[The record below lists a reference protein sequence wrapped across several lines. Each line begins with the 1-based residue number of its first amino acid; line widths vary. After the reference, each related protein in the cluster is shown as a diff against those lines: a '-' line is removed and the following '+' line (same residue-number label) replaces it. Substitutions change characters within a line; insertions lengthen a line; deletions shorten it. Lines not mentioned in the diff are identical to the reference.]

1 MKWNSAAG
9 EELSVPLDL
18 VVGRRVLS
26 VLGAPEP
33 TSDRVLAPE
42 EPELDC
48 RHSLPADSAP
58 ELAADGA
65 FDRERVVT
73 PDTPDP
79 PEASPELADS
89 APELAA
95 DPGFERERVVTPEPP
110 ESSPELDFWR
120 EDETPAEVV
129 KASFLSKNIN

>member
-26 VLGAPEP
+26 VWGAPEP

-65 FDRERVVT
+65 FDRERVV
-73 PDTPDP
+73 TPDP

>member
-9 EELSVPLDL
+9 EELSVPLNL
-18 VVGRRVLS
+18 VVGRRVRS

-48 RHSLPADSAP
+48 RHSLPADSVP

-65 FDRERVVT
+65 FERERVV
-73 PDTPDP
+73 TPDP

-95 DPGFERERVVTPEPP
+95 DLGFEREHVVTPEPP